1 MTRFTIVASA
11 LVFFG
16 GAACVT
22 TGKYEAKEK
31 EALAN
36 ETRADEAEEHFRAC
50 DTKRTECESKASDCV
65 ASAQLLQD
73 QLDQAKSDLVSV
85 SEERD
90 ALKEKTSSLAEAK
103 GAAEAKS
110 EEYESLAGSLQKQ
123 IDAGQI
129 EISELQ
135 NKMTVKLKDKIL
147 FPSGSAKLSR
157 DGKAA
162 LDVVAG
168 VFKGL
173 HGKHVVVGGYTDD
186 VPVASGG
193 QFQDN
198 WDLSTARAT
207 AVVRYLAQK
216 GVPPEILAAAGFS
229 EYRPV
234 APNDSPANRSQNRRI
249 EIALTADYETQE
261 VELH

>member
-11 LVFFG
+11 LLFLG
-16 GAACVT
+16 GTGCVT
-22 TGKYEAKEK
+22 TSKYEAKEK

-36 ETRADEAEEHFRAC
+36 ETRANEAEEHFQTC
-50 DTKRTECESKASDCV
+50 DGKRMECESKASDCL
-65 ASAQLLQD
+65 ANAQTLKD
-73 QLDQAKSDLVSV
+73 QLDQAQRDLLAVT
-85 SEERD
+85 EERD
-90 ALKEKTSSLAEAK
+90 ALKNQTTSLAEEK

-110 EEYESLAGSLQKQ
+110 QEYESLAGSLQKQ
-123 IDAGQI
+123 IEAGQI

-162 LDVVAG
+162 LEVVAG

-173 HGKHVVVGGYTDD
+173 HGKQVVVGGYTDD

-198 WDLSTARAT
+198 WDLSSARAI

-216 GVPPEILAAAGFS
+216 GVPPDMLAAAGFS

-249 EIALTADYETQE
+249 EIALMANYETQE
-261 VELH
+261 VEVH